1 MNTTARTTTRGRSPA
16 AAPASVPAQILK
28 AIVLIVACALVVMP
42 FVSVVSTSLAD
53 QQQITDT
60 GGYVLFPDNPSL
72 SAYHAILAGGVVA
85 RALLVSVGIAVV
97 GTLLGLTAT
106 SAMAYSLSRPGSFA
120 HKPILMTV
128 LLTMLFSPGIIPNYL
143 LIKQLGLLN
152 SWWSLI
158 LPVMVTGFSVIVL
171 RSFMMG
177 LPQDI
182 LESARIDGANDLQIF
197 VRIILPL
204 SKAAMAVIG
213 LFFAVGFWN
222 SWFNALLYI
231 NDPSKLPL
239 PLVLRTYVVDNARLG
254 AEQLSAET
262 GALPPAQS
270 LQMAILVISLVP
282 ILLVYPFLQRHF
294 TKGVLVG
301 AVKG

>member
-1 MNTTARTTTRGRSPA
+1 MTATAPFRSRGRSPA
-16 AAPASVPAQILK
+16 SAPASLPVQVVK
-28 AIVLIVACALVVMP
+28 AVVLVIACAVIVMP
-42 FVSVVSTSLAD
+42 FLSVVSTSLAD
-53 QQQITDT
+53 QQQITAQ
-60 GGYVLFPDNPSL
+60 GGYVLVPDHPSL
-72 SAYHAILAGGVVA
+72 SAYRSILAGGVVA
-85 RALLVSVGIAVV
+85 HALLISVGIAVV
-97 GTLLGLTAT
+97 GTLLGLATTA
-106 SAMAYSLSRPGSFA
+106 AMAYSLSRPGSFA
-120 HKPILMTV
+120 HKQILMLV
-128 LLTMLFSPGIIPNYL
+128 LLTMLFTPGIIPNYL
-143 LIKQLGLLN
+143 MIKQLGLLN
-152 SWWSLI
+152 SWWALI
-158 LPVMVTGFSVIVL
+158 LPVLATGFSVIVL

-182 LESARIDGANDLQIF
+182 LESARIDGANDFQIF
-197 VRIILPL
+197 ARIILPL
-204 SKAAMAVIG
+204 SKAALAVIG

>member
-1 MNTTARTTTRGRSPA
+1 MKTTAPTRTRGRSPA
-16 AAPASVPAQILK
+16 MAPASLPITALK
-28 AIVLIVACALVVMP
+28 AIVLIVVCLVVILP
-42 FVSVVSTSLAD
+42 FISVISTSLAD
-53 QQQITDT
+53 QRQITET
-60 GGYVLFPDNPSL
+60 GGYVLLPERPSF
-72 SAYHAILAGGVVA
+72 SAYHAILAGGVVT
-85 RALLVSVGIAVV
+85 RALIVSVGIAVV
-97 GTLLGLTAT
+97 GTLLALAVT
-106 SAMAYSLSRPGSFA
+106 SAMAYSLSRPSSFA
-120 HKPILMTV
+120 HKPILVTV

-143 LIKQLGLLN
+143 MIKQLGLLN

-197 VRIILPL
+197 WRIILPL
-204 SKAAMAVIG
+204 SKAALAVIG

-254 AEQLSAET
+254 AEQLSAGT
-262 GALPPAQS
+262 GVLPPSQS
-270 LQMAILVISLVP
+270 LQMAILMISLVP

>member
-1 MNTTARTTTRGRSPA
+1 MTATAPFRTRGRSPA
-16 AAPASVPAQILK
+16 STPASLPIQVLK
-28 AIVLIVACALVVMP
+28 AIVLVVACLVVVMP
-42 FVSVVSTSLAD
+42 FLSVISTSLAD
-53 QQQITDT
+53 QKQITAQ
-60 GGYVLFPDNPSL
+60 GGYVLIPDHPTL
-72 SAYHAILAGGVVA
+72 SAYRSILAGGVVA
-85 RALLVSVGIAVV
+85 HALLISIGIAVV
-97 GTLLGLTAT
+97 GTLLGLAAT

-120 HKPILMTV
+120 HKQILMLV

-143 LIKQLGLLN
+143 MIKQLGLLN

-171 RSFMMG
+171 RSFMMS

-182 LESARIDGANDLQIF
+182 LESARIDGANDFQIF
-197 VRIILPL
+197 ARIVLPL
-204 SKAAMAVIG
+204 SKAALAVIG

-270 LQMAILVISLVP
+270 LQMAILMISLVP

>member
-1 MNTTARTTTRGRSPA
+1 MKTTAPTRTRGRSPA
-16 AAPASVPAQILK
+16 MAPASLPITALK
-28 AIVLIVACALVVMP
+28 TIVLIVVCLVVILP
-42 FVSVVSTSLAD
+42 FISVISTSLAD
-53 QQQITDT
+53 QRQITET
-60 GGYVLFPDNPSL
+60 GGYVLLPERPSF
-72 SAYHAILAGGVVA
+72 SAYHAILAGGVVT
-85 RALLVSVGIAVV
+85 RALIVSVGIAVV
-97 GTLLGLTAT
+97 GTLLALAVT
-106 SAMAYSLSRPGSFA
+106 SAMAYSLSRPSSFA
-120 HKPILMTV
+120 HKPILVTV

-143 LIKQLGLLN
+143 MIKQLGLLN

-197 VRIILPL
+197 WRIILPL
-204 SKAAMAVIG
+204 SKAALAVIG

-254 AEQLSAET
+254 AEQLSAGT
-262 GALPPAQS
+262 GVLPPSQS
-270 LQMAILVISLVP
+270 LQMAILMISLVP